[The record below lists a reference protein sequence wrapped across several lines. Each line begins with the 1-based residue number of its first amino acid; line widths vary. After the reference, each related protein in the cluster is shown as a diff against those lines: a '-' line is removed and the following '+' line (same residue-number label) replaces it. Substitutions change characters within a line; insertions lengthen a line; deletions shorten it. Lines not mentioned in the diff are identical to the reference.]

1 MAALQVQKLDLV
13 QLHWWDYSIPG
24 MVDTAKV
31 LMDLRGKGLITSIGT
46 TNMSTEALALIV
58 DAGVPVVCNQVD
70 EYNSF
75 SQFSLSAIYSFCLSL
90 HFNFLSFDLQHNLFH
105 IFYFQVQF
113 SLLDQR
119 PRELMLKYCK
129 ARNIKL
135 LTYGTLAGGLLSDRY
150 SQKKGLFGKYTRP
163 DLNTSSLQ
171 MYWRIVKEAGGE
183 EHWHRVLSILAEISG
198 THGVSIPAVALR
210 WAMQQGPVHP
220 IVGLR
225 NSNHLHENLTALT
238 FSLTPAE
245 MEKIE
250 AVLAQSP
257 GPQGDCYEMERGNWD
272 HLTPLST
279 NVLRAPVNCSCE
291 LGHQW
296 ASQNHSVVFH
306 LDVWF
311 TFVSVAT
318 AFCVA

>member
-1 MAALQVQKLDLV
+1 
-13 QLHWWDYSIPG
+13 
-24 MVDTAKV
+24 
-31 LMDLRGKGLITSIGT
+31 
-46 TNMSTEALALIV
+46 
-58 DAGVPVVCNQVD
+58 
-70 EYNSF
+70 
-75 SQFSLSAIYSFCLSL
+75 
-90 HFNFLSFDLQHNLFH
+90 
-105 IFYFQVQF
+105 
-113 SLLDQR
+113 
-119 PRELMLKYCK
+119 MLKYCK

-183 EHWHRVLSILAEISG
+183 EHWHQVLSILGEISG
-198 THGVSIPAVALR
+198 TRGVSIPAVALR

-257 GPQGDCYEMERGNWD
+257 GPQGDCYEMERGN
-272 HLTPLST
+272 
-279 NVLRAPVNCSCE
+279 
-291 LGHQW
+291 
-296 ASQNHSVVFH
+296 
-306 LDVWF
+306 
-311 TFVSVAT
+311 
-318 AFCVA
+318 